1 MGPNKL
7 NWNKDSVNKNAQ
19 VIPRV
24 PTSNHKSPFFQ
35 INDYIKLVKINNIF
49 ELFWGLNC
57 F

>member
-24 PTSNHKSPFFQ
+24 PTSNHKSSFFFQ
-35 INDYIKLVKINNIF
+35 INDYVKLVEINNVFDSF
-49 ELFWGLNC
+49 ED
-57 F
+57 

>member
-24 PTSNHKSPFFQ
+24 PTSNHKSSFFQ
-35 INDYIKLVKINNIF
+35 INDYVKLVKINNIF

>member
-24 PTSNHKSPFFQ
+24 PTSNHKSFFFFQ
-35 INDYIKLVKINNIF
+35 INDYVKLVKINNIF
-49 ELFWGLNC
+49 DSFED
-57 F
+57 